1 METKMKKRFVA
12 ITTASLTG
20 AVMLTGCVYAPTAG
34 TDPASSR
41 SLMYWND
48 LSDMG
53 RDMACSGSPA
63 SSARSLVE
71 IHKAGN
77 GLQGPLEGLSDYEAR
92 SIVRIALTNY
102 CP

>member
-1 METKMKKRFVA
+1 MKKRFGAVTA
-12 ITTASLTG
+12 ASLAG

-34 TDPASSR
+34 TDPSSSR
-41 SLMYWND
+41 SLTYWNE
-48 LSDMG
+48 LSEMG

-77 GLQGPLEGLSDYEAR
+77 GLRGPLEGLSDYEAR
-92 SIVRIALTNY
+92 RIVRSALTNY

>member
-1 METKMKKRFVA
+1 MTRRIA
-12 ITTASLTG
+12 GITTASLAG
-20 AVMLTGCVYAPTAG
+20 AAILTGCVYAPTAG

-41 SLMYWND
+41 SLTYWNE
-48 LSDMG
+48 LSEMG

-71 IHKAGN
+71 IHKAGK
-77 GLQGPLEGLSDYEAR
+77 GLRGPLEGLSDYEAR
-92 SIVRIALTNY
+92 SVVRTALTIY